1 MTAGD
6 EGVVLRIDAA
16 GYVMTG
22 AVCTLIAAPKSPAR
36 GSTIRL
42 TPLVVSDDGLTAE
55 YTTTGTDFTIGGEWS
70 LQLEVLPS
78 SSSDKFTSPEVPF
91 WIFPHL

>member
-6 EGVVLRIDAA
+6 VDVVLRIDAA
-16 GYVMTG
+16 GFVMTG
-22 AVCTLIAAPKSPAR
+22 ATCTLIAAPKSPTR
-36 GSTIRL
+36 GGTIRL
-42 TPLVVSDDGLTAE
+42 TPLTVSLDGLTCD
-55 YTTTGTDFTIGGEWS
+55 YTTTGTDFTAGGEWS

-78 SSSDKFTSPEVPF
+78 GGGKFTSPEVPF